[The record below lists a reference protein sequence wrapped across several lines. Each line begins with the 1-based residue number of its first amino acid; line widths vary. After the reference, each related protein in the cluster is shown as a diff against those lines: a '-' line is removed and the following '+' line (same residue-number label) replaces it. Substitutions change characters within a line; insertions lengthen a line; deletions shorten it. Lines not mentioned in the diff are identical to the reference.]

1 MDPLTASL
9 MAIGSGSAAGLR
21 PYFTVLALGIAG
33 LAIPDTA
40 PEMIA
45 SAARQIPDSITNPWV
60 LAICAVLAIGEAGL
74 DKIPFLNLSME
85 TISVWL
91 RPIFGALVG
100 IGLGANSG
108 VEVAILTGL
117 LGAGSA
123 LSVSLGKSSVTAATS
138 VVPEPITQWV
148 RSLIEDF
155 GALILVLAA
164 VLLPVL
170 AAVLGLVAIGI
181 GFFLYRMFRKV
192 YRSMKTKF
200 GSVKQH
206 QAAAQSAREAQLA
219 SGEKNTARQTLRRL
233 ASGADP
239 ATAMGIDPTQQP
251 PRGTRS

>member
-40 PEMIA
+40 PEMIS
-45 SAARQIPDSITNPWV
+45 SAARQIPESITNPWV
-60 LAICAVLAIGEAGL
+60 LGICAVLAIGEAGV

-85 TISVWL
+85 SISVWL

-123 LSVSLGKSSVTAATS
+123 LSVSLGKSSVTAATN
-138 VVPEPITQWV
+138 VVPEPITQWI

-155 GALILVLAA
+155 GALILVFAA

-170 AAVLGLVAIGI
+170 AAVLGLAAVLI

-192 YRSMKTKF
+192 YRSMKNRF
-200 GSVKQH
+200 GSVKEH
-206 QAAAQSAREAQLA
+206 QAAAQAARQAQA
-219 SGEKNTARQTLRRL
+219 QAGEKNSATQTLRRL
-233 ASGADP
+233 AAGADP
-239 ATAMGIDPTQQP
+239 SQQP
-251 PRGTRS
+251 PSGTSS

>member
-45 SAARQIPDSITNPWV
+45 SAARNIPESITNPWV

-85 TISVWL
+85 TVSVWL
-91 RPIFGALVG
+91 RPVFGALVG
-100 IGLGANSG
+100 VGLGANSG
-108 VEVAILTGL
+108 VEVAVVTGL

-123 LSVSLGKSSVTAATS
+123 LSVSLGKSSLTAATN
-138 VVPEPITQWV
+138 VVPEPVTQWV

-155 GALILVLAA
+155 GALVLVLAA
-164 VLLPVL
+164 VLFPVL
-170 AAVLGLVAIGI
+170 AALLGLAAVAI
-181 GFFLYRMFRKV
+181 GFFLYRIFRKA
-192 YRSMKTKF
+192 YRSLKSTFGTTKDR
-200 GSVKQH
+200 Q
-206 QAAAQSAREAQLA
+206 QAARAARDAQLDAGAKTSALQQLKRIA
-219 SGEKNTARQTLRRL
+219 SD
-233 ASGADP
+233 ADP
-239 ATAMGIDPTQQP
+239 GNQGHA
-251 PRGTRS
+251 PRRS

>member
-45 SAARQIPDSITNPWV
+45 SAARQIPESITNPCV

-85 TISVWL
+85 TVSVWL
-91 RPIFGALVG
+91 RPVFGALVG

-108 VEVAILTGL
+108 VEVAVVTGL

-123 LSVSLGKSSVTAATS
+123 LSVSLGKSSLTAATN
-138 VVPEPITQWV
+138 VVPEPVTQWV

-155 GALILVLAA
+155 GALVLVLAA

-170 AAVLGLVAIGI
+170 AALLGLAAVAIG
-181 GFFLYRMFRKV
+181 FLLYRMFRKA
-192 YRSMKTKF
+192 YRSLKSTF
-200 GSVKQH
+200 GNAKDK
-206 QAAAQSAREAQLA
+206 QAAARVAREAQHAAGGNASAWQSLKRIA
-219 SGEKNTARQTLRRL
+219 SGTDPGNP
-233 ASGADP
+233 DP
-239 ATAMGIDPTQQP
+239 AAK
-251 PRGTRS
+251 RG